1 MKISVK
7 DFEEG
12 RRLVFYGIQ
21 CGNSYRR
28 MALIKAY
35 LKAKEEGLE
44 EFELPEVKIETYNI
58 YNGKVVK

>member
-1 MKISVK
+1 MVKISVK

-12 RRLVFYGIQ
+12 KYFISYAKQ

-28 MALIKAY
+28 LVLIKAY

-44 EFELPEVKIETYNI
+44 EFEFPEIKMETYN
-58 YNGKVVK
+58 

>member
-12 RRLVFYGIQ
+12 KYFISYARQ
-21 CGNSYRR
+21 CGNTYRKI
-28 MALIKAY
+28 ALFKAY

-44 EFELPEVKIETYNI
+44 EFEFPEIKMETYN
-58 YNGKVVK
+58 